1 MPAWPFH
8 EASWRGVHPF
18 YREREATRERG
29 HEEGAQRK
37 RTNEKEDEEST
48 GERSRHTPQGTEK
61 QEVTGGVIERGEE
74 GRRQNT

>member
-1 MPAWPFH
+1 MPAWQLY
-8 EASWRGVHPF
+8 EALWRGVDPY

-48 GERSRHTPQGTEK
+48 GERSKHTPQDREA
-61 QEVTGGVIERGEE
+61 
-74 GRRQNT
+74 